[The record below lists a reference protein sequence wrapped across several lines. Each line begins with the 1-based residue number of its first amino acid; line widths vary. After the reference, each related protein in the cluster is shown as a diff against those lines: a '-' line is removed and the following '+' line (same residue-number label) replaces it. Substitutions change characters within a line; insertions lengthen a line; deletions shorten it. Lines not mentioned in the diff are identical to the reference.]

1 MYPANIR
8 ISFLLVF
15 CLLLLAGSF
24 QSFGQKTK
32 AQLENEKRENMRKI
46 VEAEKILSETESQK
60 KITIGQLS
68 AINQQIKARESLIQS
83 LNEEVSLLDSE
94 ITDLTIVIKSLQSDL
109 KNLKDEYAAMI
120 YSSYK
125 VNQGFSLLTF
135 LFSSQTFNQLFMRL
149 KYLEQ
154 YAEVRKIQAEQIEEV
169 TKELDKQKKVVSSKL
184 DEQKKLLNQ
193 QIQENRKLGD
203 LKNLKSSVVKG
214 LSNKEKDLR
223 SEMTERK
230 KAIDR
235 LDRLIAEIIAKE
247 IERSKTM
254 SAAAT
259 EDGANLTLAFE
270 QKKNQMIWP
279 VNPGFISQPF
289 GKQPHPV
296 LKGIVVD
303 NTGIDIQTNG
313 GTAVKSV
320 FDGEVTVKAFVP
332 GYNNVVIIRHGNY
345 YTVYSKLK
353 EVDVKKGQIVKTA
366 DVIGK
371 VMTNAEGISEVH
383 FEIYKDKQRMDPE
396 KWLLK

>member
-8 ISFLLVF
+8 NKLALIF
-15 CLLLLAGSF
+15 CLMLFVCPVQL
-24 QSFGQKTK
+24 FGQKTK

-83 LNEEVSLLDSE
+83 LNEEVSLLDLE
-94 ITDLTIVIKSLQSDL
+94 INELSIVIRSLQSDL
-109 KNLKDEYAAMI
+109 KNLKEEYAAMI

-154 YAEVRKIQAEQIEEV
+154 YSKVRKIQAEQIVEV
-169 TKELDKQKKVVSSKL
+169 TKELDKQKRIISAKL
-184 DEQKKLLNQ
+184 EEQKKLLNQ
-193 QIQENRKLGD
+193 QLQENRKLGN
-203 LKNLKSSVVKG
+203 LKNLKSSVVSG
-214 LSNKEKDLR
+214 LSKKQKDIRL
-223 SEMTERK
+223 EMTERK

-254 SAAAT
+254 SASAT
-259 EDGANLTLAFE
+259 EEGANLTLAFE

-279 VNPGFISQPF
+279 VSPGFISQSF

-303 NTGIDIQTNG
+303 NTGIDIQTNVG
-313 GTAVKSV
+313 AEVKSV

-353 EVDVKKGQIVKTA
+353 EVGVKKGQIVKTS